1 MNLFPWLLFLHVL
14 GAVIA
19 FGPTF
24 SYSIIGAMGGRELQH
39 ANFATRLTHVVSDR
53 LVIPVALTLPITG
66 AGIILVNGINLAA
79 PQYRW
84 LGVGIVVYLV
94 VFFYAVLVQRRTVER
109 LIELTSTPPPAG
121 AGGPP
126 AGAGVPPAGAGG
138 PPPEILAVVRRV
150 QRGGMFLGV
159 GIVLIVFL
167 MVVKP
172 GFGG

>member
-1 MNLFPWLLFLHVL
+1 MNLFPWLLFLHIL

-39 ANFATRLTHVVSDR
+39 ANFATRITHSISDR
-53 LVIPVALTLPITG
+53 LVIPVALTMPITG
-66 AGIILVNGINLAA
+66 AGIIVVNGINLAA

-84 LGVGIVVYLV
+84 LVVGIVLYLV

-109 LIELTSTPPPAG
+109 LIELTSAPPPAG

-126 AGAGVPPAGAGG
+126 AGARGAPAGAGG
-138 PPPEILAVVRRV
+138 PPPEVLAVVRRV